1 MNSSPTTPER
11 FQDALHTLLADVK
24 QDQQILAA
32 ILCGSLA
39 YDVVWDKSDIDLVLI
54 SADDKKNLSR
64 SVALI
69 VDDINIHA
77 LVVSRSEFRRDLESS
92 LHNSVTH
99 SVYARGSLVFSR
111 DPSID
116 AVFTKI
122 KNLGARDVQ
131 IQLLNSAQLAL
142 ALLYKARKWY
152 EVKNDIAYTTQWLL
166 GTASALSDIEISLHG
181 ELVDRD
187 CLPRALRLNPKL
199 FRAIYTDLVER
210 SVTREMLEK
219 GLVAVEE
226 YLEAKVD
233 TLFSP
238 LLEYL
243 QEAGGEPRSLTQIE
257 HYFQRN
263 FGIEG
268 MALACEWLADI
279 GFIEKASTDVALTP
293 SSRVRVQELAFF
305 YSRSI

>member
-1 MNSSPTTPER
+1 MNSNPTPPER
-11 FQDALHTLLADVK
+11 FQDALHSLLTDVK

-69 VDDINIHA
+69 VDDINVHA

-116 AVFTKI
+116 AVFAKI

-187 CLPRALRLNPKL
+187 CLPRALGLNPKL

-305 YSRSI
+305 YSRPT

>member
-1 MNSSPTTPER
+1 MNSNPTPPER
-11 FQDALHTLLADVK
+11 FQDALHSLLKDVK

-69 VDDINIHA
+69 VDDINVHA

-116 AVFTKI
+116 AVFAKI

-238 LLEYL
+238 ILEYL

-263 FGIEG
+263 LGIEG

-305 YSRSI
+305 YSRPT